1 MLPKYA
7 EFMPHDIN
15 SCYLGALSIY
25 LMYKYA
31 TFMCEAVE
39 KAKEFE
45 DQYKVKKNIYKKFK
59 FIKFNLFFD
68 ISTA

>member
-1 MLPKYA
+1 
-7 EFMPHDIN
+7 
-15 SCYLGALSIY
+15 
-25 LMYKYA
+25 MYKYA

-45 DQYKVKKNIYKKFK
+45 DQYKVKKI
-59 FIKFNLFFD
+59 FIKNLNFFNLNLFFD

>member
-45 DQYKVKKNIYKKFK
+45 DQYKVKKI
-59 FIKFNLFFD
+59 FIKNSKFFL
-68 ISTA
+68 I

>member
-1 MLPKYA
+1 
-7 EFMPHDIN
+7 MPHDIN

-45 DQYKVKKNIYKKFK
+45 DQYKVKKI
-59 FIKFNLFFD
+59 FIKNSKFFL
-68 ISTA
+68 I

>member
-1 MLPKYA
+1 
-7 EFMPHDIN
+7 MPHDIN

-45 DQYKVKKNIYKKFK
+45 DQYKVKKI
-59 FIKFNLFFD
+59 FIKNLNFFNLNLFFD